1 MYVEQ
6 TSEGYNIMSIPAEL
20 IAAVMVALEN
30 QVSKK
35 PDSDLTKD
43 DKRFLRKLTKLLDE
57 EIRLQV

>member
-20 IAAVMVALEN
+20 ISAVMVALEN
-30 QVSKK
+30 QISKK
-35 PDSDLTKD
+35 PDTDLTKD
-43 DKRFLRKLTKLLDE
+43 DKRSLRKLTKLLDE